1 MAKIKRRKPKPPT
14 VEIPN
19 KEFMDIKQAA
29 AYLELSRSYLYKM
42 TQNKEIMHIRTLPN
56 GLGKILFRKT
66 DLDLWMARKLV
77 APVN

>member
-1 MAKIKRRKPKPPT
+1 MAKIKRRNKKPPT